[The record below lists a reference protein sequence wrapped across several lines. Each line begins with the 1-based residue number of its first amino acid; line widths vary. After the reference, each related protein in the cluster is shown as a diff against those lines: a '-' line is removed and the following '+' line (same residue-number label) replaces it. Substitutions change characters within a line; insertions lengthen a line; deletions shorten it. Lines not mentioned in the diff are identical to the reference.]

1 MTDSPN
7 IGLPLMEA
15 AQAQKHVTH
24 NEALVVLDAIVQIA
38 VGNMAAIAPPSSP
51 IAGARVIVGPSGTG
65 AFAGQTGK
73 IAYFV
78 DTAWR
83 FVAPQNGWIV
93 WSTSDAALYI
103 FTGAAWMK
111 FTDIFGAIQNLGLLG
126 VGTTAD
132 ATNPLSVRAGNALF
146 SARYASD
153 GGDGSLRFKLNKE
166 NVSASVSQLYQT
178 NWSGRAET
186 GLIGNDLWSI
196 RRSVDGVTWTTPLAV
211 DTTQVRILDG
221 SAAAPG
227 IGFSAAT
234 GTGFMR
240 AADGSLCA
248 SVDGLVGWKAFASGT
263 VWIPSSAIVGDNSG
277 TKGKLTVGTG
287 WVHGGIHFGN
297 RGSISTFSDGVFLM
311 RNSGGSSFGR
321 LAFGSPTSSFPALK
335 GAAANLQVR
344 LGDDSAFAG
353 LECSFLRP
361 ASFTVATAP
370 SASAL
375 GAGATIF
382 VSNESGGAV
391 LAFSDGAAW
400 RRVTDRAIIS

>member
-38 VGNMAAIAPPSSP
+38 VGDIAAIAPPSSP
-51 IAGARVIVGPSGTG
+51 GAGARVVVGPSATG

-73 IAYFV
+73 IVYF
-78 DTAWR
+78 DDSAWR
-83 FVAPQNGWIV
+83 FVAPRNGWIV
-93 WSTSDAALYI
+93 WSTSDSTLYI

-111 FTDIFGAIQNLGLLG
+111 ITDIFGAIQNLGLLG

-153 GGDGSLRFKLNKE
+153 GGDGSLRLKLNKE
-166 NVSASVSQLYQT
+166 DVSASVSQLYQT

-186 GLIGNDLWSI
+186 GLVGNDLWSI
-196 RRSVDGVTWTTPLAV
+196 RRSADGVTWTTPLAI

-221 SAAAPG
+221 NVATPG
-227 IGFSAAT
+227 IGFADAT
-234 GTGFMR
+234 GTGFAR
-240 AADGSLCA
+240 SADGSLCA
-248 SVDGLVGWKAFASGT
+248 SVDGGEVWRVSTAGT
-263 VWIPSSAIVGDNSG
+263 FSIPSNAVVGDNLG
-277 TKGKLTVGTG
+277 TKGKLTIGVGLTNG
-287 WVHGGIHFGN
+287 LFYGN
-297 RGSISTFSDGVFLM
+297 RGSVGAYTDGVFVM
-311 RNSGGSSFGR
+311 RNNAGNAFGR
-321 LAFGSPTSSFPALK
+321 LAFGGWTATYSSLK
-335 GAAANLQVR
+335 RASANLQVR
-344 LGDDSAFAG
+344 LADDSAFAG

-375 GAGATIF
+375 GDGATIY

-391 LAFSDGAAW
+391 LAFSDGVAW
-400 RRVTDRAIIS
+400 RRVTDRAVIS